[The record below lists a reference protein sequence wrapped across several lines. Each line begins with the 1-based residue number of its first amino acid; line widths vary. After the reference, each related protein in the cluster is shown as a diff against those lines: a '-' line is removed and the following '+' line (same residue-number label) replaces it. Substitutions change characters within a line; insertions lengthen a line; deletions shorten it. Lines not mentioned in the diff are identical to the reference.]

1 MYVSVGMMV
10 TMSGESSCALSL
22 ANSLLSAGRQAGR
35 LYCMCCSGFLLATA
49 SPEQHAS
56 IAEACPFFLPSH

>member
-35 LYCMCCSGFLLATA
+35 QTLLYCVVRVS
-49 SPEQHAS
+49 S
-56 IAEACPFFLPSH
+56 